1 LYDEGSDNNNG
12 YNMDDGSDNGRH
24 DDNVGYDDNGSG
36 NDASIQKRTAVAA
49 VLDFADKEWESLK
62 ALREADGAEMSK
74 GATAD
79 DNDNYTGALG
89 TGTKMIGGKIDKGA
103 V

>member
-1 LYDEGSDNNNG
+1 
-12 YNMDDGSDNGRH
+12 MDDGSDNGRH
-24 DDNVGYDDNGSG
+24 DDNVGYDHNGSG

-49 VLDFADKEWESLK
+49 VLDFTNEEWESFK

-79 DNDNYTGALG
+79 NNDNYTGALG
-89 TGTKMIGGKIDKGA
+89 RGNKTIGGAQLMRERCKS
-103 V
+103 